1 MGGADL
7 SQVSTSMLERLC
19 QELVTGRL
27 KTPVDRASLVG
38 LGVKNQLDTLLAAL
52 SGHKSAAC
60 IAILEVAR
68 AERAQRKPSPE
79 LVWTGPEGAAS
90 TARDTAVVLKQL
102 FEQARTRVV
111 LAGYSFDHA
120 RDVLEPLHRSM
131 CEHGVEALFFVHIP
145 QATTL
150 REPLE
155 QHARQE
161 LAEFRVKTWP
171 FGPPYPRVYYDKRA
185 LVPGPPWC
193 SLHAKCVAV
202 DGKRAFVSSAN
213 FTERGQERNIE
224 VGVLVEDRAFAEFLT
239 AQWLG
244 LIAAGLVGEG

>member
-1 MGGADL
+1 MAAADL
-7 SQVSTSMLERLC
+7 SQVSTSMLERLR
-19 QELVTGRL
+19 QELAAGRV

-38 LGVKNQLDTLLAAL
+38 FGIKNQLDALLAAL

-60 IAILEVAR
+60 IAILDVAL
-68 AERAQRKPSPE
+68 AERTRRKPSPE
-79 LVWTGPEGAAS
+79 LVWTGPEGGAS

-102 FEQARTRVV
+102 FEQARSRVV

-131 CEHGVEALFFVHIP
+131 CDHGVQAIFFVHIQ
-145 QATTL
+145 QASTL
-150 REPLE
+150 RDPPDH
-155 QHARQE
+155 HARQE
-161 LAEFRVKTWP
+161 LADFRMKTWP
-171 FGPPYPRVYYDKRA
+171 FGPPYPKVYYDKRA
-185 LVPGPPWC
+185 LIPGPPWC

-224 VGVLVEDRAFAEFLT
+224 VGVLIEDRAFAEFLT

-244 LIAAGLVGEG
+244 LIDSGLVGEG